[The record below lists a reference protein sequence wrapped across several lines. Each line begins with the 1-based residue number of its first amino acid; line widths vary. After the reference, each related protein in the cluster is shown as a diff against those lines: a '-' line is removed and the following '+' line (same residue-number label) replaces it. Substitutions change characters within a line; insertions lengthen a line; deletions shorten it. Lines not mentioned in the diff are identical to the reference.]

1 MADGCFH
8 TVLFRWR
15 PWLLIAYNSGSIVN
29 KEMGREMGLL
39 RRLRCRKAVLRKVVI
54 RKAGMDTVVFDD
66 SVAE

>member
-1 MADGCFH
+1 
-8 TVLFRWR
+8 
-15 PWLLIAYNSGSIVN
+15 
-29 KEMGREMGLL
+29 MGREMGLL